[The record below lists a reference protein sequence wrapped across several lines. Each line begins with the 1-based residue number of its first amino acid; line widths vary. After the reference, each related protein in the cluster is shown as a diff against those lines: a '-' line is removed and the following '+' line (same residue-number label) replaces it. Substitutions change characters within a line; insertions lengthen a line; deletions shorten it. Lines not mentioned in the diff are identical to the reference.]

1 MVMVW
6 IRYRWKVEGG
16 WDFVNIYWESC
27 VELFGFVFRMKRF
40 SLVKGCLREEEVVF
54 IMRGIG

>member
-1 MVMVW
+1 MVTVW

-54 IMRGIG
+54 IM